1 MININ
6 NLCVSLPSKSGRV
19 NILRGVSFA
28 VAAAETIALTG
39 PSGSGKSTLLMVMA
53 GLEPATA
60 GQVLIG
66 GKNYATMDEAALTKF
81 RGAHIGIVF
90 QSFHLIAGMTAREN
104 IMLPLEL
111 AQVSPP
117 EAQIRADQLLA
128 DVGLAARAAHYP
140 TQLSGGEQQRVA
152 IARALIAKP
161 PVLLAD
167 EPTGNL
173 DQATGDLILDLLMK
187 LTEQYKTTL
196 FLITHDSKVA
206 ARCDRRI
213 EIRDGM
219 ILDGSSK

>member
-140 TQLSGGEQQRVA
+140 AQLSGGEQQRVA

>member
-117 EAQIRADQLLA
+117 AAQSRADQLLA

-140 TQLSGGEQQRVA
+140 AQLSGGEQQRVA

-219 ILDGSSK
+219 ILDGASK